1 MFVCLTGNPN
11 SGKTQLL
18 ELLYEDGFTVFNVD
32 EYVREIYKVNQIGY
46 ILITQHFGKEYTLPD
61 RVDTKKLGT
70 LILEDKFQCEKLKVI
85 IWPLIKS
92 KLHWLKNRFPNC
104 VVEMAIYKT
113 NPLYFYNI
121 FDYIIEIKRDVNT
134 KNSKDRYNAFY
145 ANNHECYKPNVTIK
159 NNSDLLIAYD
169 ELKEVVEI
177 INMLEQKSSDTY

>member
-18 ELLYEDGFTVFNVD
+18 ELLYEDGYTIFNVD
-32 EYVREIYKVNQIGY
+32 DYVREIYKVNQIGY
-46 ILITQHFGKEYTLPD
+46 ILITQHFGKEYTLDD

-70 LILEDKFQCEKLKVI
+70 LILEDKFECEKLKAI

-92 KLHWLKNRFPNC
+92 KLHWLKNRYHNC
-104 VVEMAIYKT
+104 VVEMAAYKT

-121 FDYIIEIKRDVNT
+121 FDYIIEIKRDVITNNN
-134 KNSKDRYNAFY
+134 KERYKAFY
-145 ANNHECYKPNVTIK
+145 NDKHSCYKPDVVID

-169 ELKEVVEI
+169 DLNEVLSLI
-177 INMLEQKSSDTY
+177 MMLNK